1 MAGSRE
7 KVCRVCKRIV
17 VGNEC
22 DNCGSTNLTTRSSGL
37 IIVIDPEKSE
47 IAKEL
52 GLKKSGSYATK
63 T

>member
-1 MAGSRE
+1 MPGAKE

-22 DNCGSTNLTTRSSGL
+22 DNCGSTNLTIRSSGL
-37 IIVIDPEKSE
+37 IIVVDPEKSE

-52 GLKKSGSYATK
+52 GLKKAGAYATK
-63 T
+63 I